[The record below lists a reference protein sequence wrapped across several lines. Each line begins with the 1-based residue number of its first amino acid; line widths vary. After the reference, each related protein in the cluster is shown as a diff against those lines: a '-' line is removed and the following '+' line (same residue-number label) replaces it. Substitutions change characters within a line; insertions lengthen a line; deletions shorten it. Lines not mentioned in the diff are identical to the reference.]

1 MKGKKGC
8 ATGGA
13 VPEKVSGNP
22 NVFKEAARKKGGAVH
37 KKDGKKIGSPE
48 GEKAKHRR
56 DRPARKQGGRVG
68 ANMAP
73 LSTAHGTTSAHKSGG
88 RPD

>member
-8 ATGGA
+8 ASGGA
-13 VPEKVSGNP
+13 VPMKVAGNP
-22 NVFKEAARKKGGAVH
+22 KVFEEAERKKGGRV
-37 KKDGKKIGSPE
+37 KKDGKKVGAPE

-56 DRPARKQGGRVG
+56 DRPHRKQGGRVG
-68 ANMAP
+68 ANAAP
-73 LSTAHGTTSAHKSGG
+73 LSTAHNTTSAHKTGG

>member
-8 ATGGA
+8 ASGGA
-13 VPEKVSGNP
+13 VPMKVAGNP
-22 NVFKEAARKKGGAVH
+22 NVFTEAERKKGGRV
-37 KKDGKKIGSPE
+37 KKDGKREHHMEPE

-56 DRPARKQGGRVG
+56 DRPGRKTGGRVG
-68 ANMAP
+68 ANTTP
-73 LSTAHGTTSAHKSGG
+73 LSTAHNVTSPSR